1 MQEPLR
7 GSAGDHPRILNLT
20 HDNLFIGRFS
30 RYMEEV
36 APGASDYAIF
46 APSGQL
52 KHAVTGNLVIATSSV
67 DTVRDLVARTIDDY
81 DFLVVHYLM
90 PEWAEMIP
98 EIPSQVRVF
107 WSGFGGDYYGSD
119 ASPDDG
125 IMAPLTASLVKSWSP
140 RLRIT
145 GRVAHRLA
153 AYWRGAPKRRA
164 VRRVDAFSAPVP
176 TDLAVMQ
183 DRYRGFRGEY
193 VQLAYATAD
202 ESAAGTQVPTGENI
216 LVGNSA
222 GPSNNHLDVF
232 EKLGRAKDPGRKVL
246 VPLSYGEPQ
255 VYREAV
261 IADGRRRF
269 GDDFEPILDFMPL
282 NEYNSLISSCS
293 YVIMGHR
300 RQQGLGNIISALLG
314 GCTVLLDDSNPVFEF
329 LSQRGAHLVPL
340 GALSSGPIQ
349 RHRITEKNAAVNRNI
364 VEGIWGRA
372 AVLDNLRRAFQL
384 T

>member
-1 MQEPLR
+1 MSSVE
-7 GSAGDHPRILNLT
+7 HPRILNLT

-36 APGASDYAIF
+36 APGASDYAIL
-46 APSGQL
+46 APGDRL
-52 KHAVTGNLVIATSSV
+52 KHAVAGNLVIASSSV
-67 DTVRDLVARTIDDY
+67 DAVRDLVARTVGDY
-81 DFLVVHYLM
+81 DFFVVHYLI
-90 PEWAEMIP
+90 PEWAELIP
-98 EIPSQVRVF
+98 EIPTHVRVV

-125 IMAPLTASLVKSWSP
+125 IMAPLTAELVESWAP
-140 RLRIT
+140 KLRIT
-145 GRVAHRLA
+145 GRVAHALA
-153 AYWRGAPKRRA
+153 AYRRGAPKRRA

-183 DRYRGFRGEY
+183 ARYRGFRGKY
-193 VQLAYATAD
+193 VQLAYATVD
-202 ESAAGTQVPTGENI
+202 ESAAGTLAPTGENI

-232 EKLGRAKDPGRKVL
+232 EKLARAKDPGSKVF

-255 VYREAV
+255 VYRDAV

-269 GDDFEPILDFMPL
+269 GEDFEPILDFMPL
-282 NEYNSLISSCS
+282 DDYNSLISSCS

-314 GCTVLLDDSNPVFEF
+314 GCTVILDDSNPVFEF
-329 LSQRGAHLVPL
+329 LAQRGAHLVPL
-340 GALSSGPIQ
+340 SALASDYMQ
-349 RHRITEKNAAVNRNI
+349 RHRITVKEAAANRSI
-364 VEGIWGRA
+364 VEQVWGRPV
-372 AVLDNLRRAFQL
+372 VLDNLRRAFQL
-384 T
+384 L